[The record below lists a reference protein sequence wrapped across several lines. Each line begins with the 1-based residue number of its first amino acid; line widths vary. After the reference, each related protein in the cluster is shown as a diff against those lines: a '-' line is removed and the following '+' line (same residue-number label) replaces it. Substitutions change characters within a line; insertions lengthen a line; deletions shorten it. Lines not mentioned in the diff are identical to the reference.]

1 VEWVEMVVLAEMEAV
16 EQAFKLHAAVKLV
29 MVVLAVL
36 EAQEAQEEKVEM
48 VLTV

>member
-1 VEWVEMVVLAEMEAV
+1 MVVLAEMEAV